1 MIPVIDEDIS
11 LLAAEK
17 RRIEGEIMPLMA
29 EETAAK
35 RQLGKAHENLA
46 LLETSM
52 PFLISAS
59 GR

>member
-35 RQLGKAHENLA
+35 RQFGEYRD
-46 LLETSM
+46 
-52 PFLISAS
+52 SA
-59 GR
+59 